1 MTEILIAVA
10 ISVFLSTTIT
20 YAICL
25 KQHEMIL
32 DYYQKYMMRLALNE
46 VMIESLL
53 RGKNKQQ
60 LLDLYERTY
69 KEIEEGEHDNE
80 RSNTTHHDEVYD

>member
-1 MTEILIAVA
+1 MIEIIAA
-10 ISVFLSTTIT
+10 ITVSVLLSTMIT

-32 DYYQKYMMRLALNE
+32 DYYRKYMMRLALNE

-53 RGKNKQQ
+53 RNKNKQQ
-60 LLDLYERTY
+60 LLELYERTF
-69 KEIEEGEHDNE
+69 KEIKEGGTDQWMH
-80 RSNTTHHDEVYD
+80 RKR